1 MRFKLLRRRLSISAP
16 RMIVRSH
23 LPWPLRWALYAV
35 ALGFSAAIA
44 LWAFEFGKDI
54 AGLDRSSKE
63 DVLRLKAELEGMK
76 EATER
81 AQAIANTADSLL
93 KAEKVAQERLAAQL
107 KQAEAENLALKADLG
122 FFERLLPV
130 GGGASSGGV
139 LVVRAFHV
147 EKASSGQMRYQLLVM
162 QNGRSPSTFDGRY
175 ELTLNGEMD
184 GQPWSASLPGGA
196 KPLQVKQY
204 ARVEGR
210 VDHPEGA
217 VVKTVQVRVLNGA
230 GAVMATQM
238 AKL

>member
-23 LPWPLRWALYAV
+23 LPWPLRWAMYAV
-35 ALGFSAAIA
+35 ALGFSAAIG

-54 AGLDRSSKE
+54 AGLDRGSKE
-63 DVLRLKAELEGMK
+63 EVARLKAELDGLREESG
-76 EATER
+76 R

-130 GGGASSGGV
+130 GGSASVGSA
-139 LVVRAFHV
+139 LVVRAFQV
-147 EKASSGQMRYQLLVM
+147 EQAGANQLRYQLLVM
-162 QNGRSPSTFDGRY
+162 QNGKPSTPFEGRY
-175 ELTLNGEMD
+175 ELTLSGQLNGE
-184 GQPWSASLPGGA
+184 PWSASLPGGA

-210 VDHPEGA
+210 IVQPEGA
-217 VVKTVQVRVLNGA
+217 VVKTVQVRVLNGS